1 MFKMDVEAELLK
13 SSFCNRLVELIKDFP
28 YDSLDEV
35 SATAIKMIK
44 EIQAVL
50 VNDEYNDYDVV
61 EAIVEI
67 FEKYDVDSG
76 ARNDY

>member
-1 MFKMDVEAELLK
+1 M
-13 SSFCNRLVELIKDFP
+13 VELIKDFP

-35 SATAIKMIK
+35 SRTAVKMIK

-50 VNDEYNDYDVV
+50 VNDEYDDYDVV

>member
-35 SATAIKMIK
+35 SATAVKMIK

-50 VNDEYNDYDVV
+50 VND
-61 EAIVEI
+61 
-67 FEKYDVDSG
+67 
-76 ARNDY
+76 

>member
-1 MFKMDVEAELLK
+1 M
-13 SSFCNRLVELIKDFP
+13 
-28 YDSLDEV
+28 
-35 SATAIKMIK
+35 SATAVKMIK
-44 EIQAVL
+44 EIQTVL

>member
-1 MFKMDVEAELLK
+1 
-13 SSFCNRLVELIKDFP
+13 
-28 YDSLDEV
+28 
-35 SATAIKMIK
+35 MIK

-50 VNDEYNDYDVV
+50 VNDDYNDYDVV

-67 FEKYDVDSG
+67 FEKYDVDAG

>member
-1 MFKMDVEAELLK
+1 MFKMYVEAELLK

-35 SATAIKMIK
+35 SRTAIKMIE
-44 EIQAVL
+44 EIQSVL
-50 VNDEYNDYDVV
+50 INDDYNDYDVV

-67 FEKYDVDSG
+67 FEKYDVDAG

>member
-1 MFKMDVEAELLK
+1 MDVEAELLK
-13 SSFCNRLVELIKDFP
+13 SSFCNRLVELFKDFP

-35 SATAIKMIK
+35 SATAVKMIK

>member
-35 SATAIKMIK
+35 SRTAVKMIK

-50 VNDEYNDYDVV
+50 VNDDTT
-61 EAIVEI
+61 IMMW
-67 FEKYDVDSG
+67 
-76 ARNDY
+76 

>member
-1 MFKMDVEAELLK
+1 M
-13 SSFCNRLVELIKDFP
+13 VELIKDFP

-35 SATAIKMIK
+35 SATAVKMIK

>member
-1 MFKMDVEAELLK
+1 M
-13 SSFCNRLVELIKDFP
+13 VELIKDFP

-35 SATAIKMIK
+35 SRTAVKMIK
-44 EIQAVL
+44 EIRAVL
-50 VNDEYNDYDVV
+50 VNDEYDDYDVV